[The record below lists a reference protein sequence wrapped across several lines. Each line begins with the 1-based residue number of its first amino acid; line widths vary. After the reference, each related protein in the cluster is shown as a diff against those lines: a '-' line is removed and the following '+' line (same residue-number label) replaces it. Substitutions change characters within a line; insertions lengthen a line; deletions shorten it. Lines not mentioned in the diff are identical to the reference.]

1 MSPKGRTE
9 RQERKPWFSMG
20 EAAPER
26 TIEISEVDLHG
37 GSRRLRRAQVSGA
50 NSPGT
55 EEQTDPRKPDLI
67 ETMLERGN
75 LIRALQAVER
85 NAGAAGVDG
94 METSQLRRYLLE
106 HWDRIKGQILKGR
119 YKPRPVRQINISKAK
134 KNTHMLGIPTV
145 LDRFIQQAIHQTL
158 SPIWE
163 PVFSA
168 HSYGFRPGRS
178 APQAIK
184 AAQRHVRSGKRWV
197 VDLDLEKFFD
207 RVNHDA
213 LMARVARR
221 VRDGRMLRL
230 IRRYLESGIMLGGLV
245 EQRVEGT
252 PQGGPLSPLLSNILL
267 DDLDKE
273 LEKRGHRFCRYAD
286 DCNLYVGSRRA
297 GERVM
302 ESLTQFLREKL
313 KLTVNRLKSAV
324 ERPWKRK
331 FLGYSLTAE
340 KESRVRVAPQSVER
354 FKDKM
359 REKFREGR
367 GRNLRK
373 FLEELKPLLRGWAG
387 YFSVAQTRGVF
398 EELDQWIRRKLRC
411 MEWRKW
417 KRGRTRRKRLIALG
431 LDENVARTSAFNGHG
446 PWWNAGASHMNLA
459 LPTAYFRRMGLLLLI
474 EEVVRQTALR
484 AAKSL

>member
-1 MSPKGRTE
+1 M
-9 RQERKPWFSMG
+9 
-20 EAAPER
+20 PEK
-26 TIEISEVDLHG
+26 TIEISKVDLHAS
-37 GSRRLRRAQVSGA
+37 SRKLPGVRASGA

-55 EEQTDPRKPDLI
+55 EEQTDPGKPDLI
-67 ETMLERGN
+67 ERMLEGGN
-75 LIRALQAVER
+75 LLRALQAVEA

-106 HWDRIKGQILKGR
+106 HWNRIKEQILKGS
-119 YKPRPVRQINISKAK
+119 YEPRPVRRVDIPKAGGG
-134 KNTHMLGIPTV
+134 TRMLGIPTV

-158 SPIWE
+158 SPLWE

-178 APQAIK
+178 AQQAIK
-184 AAQRHVRSGKRWV
+184 AAQRHVRAGKRWV
-197 VDLDLEKFFD
+197 VDMDLEKFFD

-221 VRDGRMLRL
+221 VKDGRMLRL
-230 IRRYLESGIMLGGLV
+230 IRRYLESGIMLEGLV

-286 DCNLYVGSRRA
+286 DCNIYVGSRRA

-302 ESLTQFLREKL
+302 QSLTRFLRGKL

-331 FLGYSLTAE
+331 FLGFTLTAE

-354 FKDKM
+354 FRDKL

-373 FLEELKPLLRGWAG
+373 FLEGLQPLLRGWAG

-431 LDENVARTSAFNGHG
+431 LDGNVARASAFNGRG
-446 PWWNAGASHMNLA
+446 PWWNAGAPHLNAA
-459 LPTAYFRRMGLLLLI
+459 LPAACFRRLGLLLLN
-474 EEVVRQTALR
+474 EEVVRQTALK

>member
-1 MSPKGRTE
+1 MRA
-9 RQERKPWFSMG
+9 
-20 EAAPER
+20 AAPEK
-26 TIEISEVDLHG
+26 TIETSEVDLHG
-37 GSRRLRRAQVSGA
+37 SSRKLRTRQASGA

-55 EEQTDPRKPDLI
+55 EEPTEPRKPDLI

-85 NAGAAGVDG
+85 NGGAAGTDG
-94 METSQLRRYLLE
+94 LETSQLRRYLWE
-106 HWDRIKGQILKGR
+106 HWNRIKEQILDGS
-119 YKPRPVRQINISKAK
+119 YEPRPVRRVDIPKAGGG
-134 KNTHMLGIPTV
+134 TRMLGIPTV

-158 SPIWE
+158 SLLWE

-168 HSYGFRPGRS
+168 HSYGFRPGRN
-178 APQAIK
+178 AQQAIK

-197 VDLDLEKFFD
+197 VDMDLEKFFD

-221 VRDGRMLRL
+221 VKDGRMLGL
-230 IRRYLESGIMLGGLV
+230 IRRYLESGIRLGGTV
-245 EQRVEGT
+245 EQRTEGT

-286 DCNLYVGSRRA
+286 DCNVYVGSRRA

-302 ESLTQFLREKL
+302 GSLEKFLREKL
-313 KLTVNRLKSAV
+313 KLTVNRIKSAV

-331 FLGYSLTAE
+331 FLGFSLTAE
-340 KESRVRVAPQSVER
+340 KESRVRVAPQSVEK
-354 FKDKM
+354 FKAKL
-359 REKFREGR
+359 REKFRQGR
-367 GRNLRK
+367 GRNLRT
-373 FLEELKPLLRGWAG
+373 FLEGLKPLLRGWAG
-387 YFSVAQTRGVF
+387 YFSVAQTRNVF

-417 KRGRTRRKRLIALG
+417 KRGKTRRKRLIALG
-431 LDENVARTSAFNGHG
+431 LDGTVAQASAFNGRG
-446 PWWNAGASHMNLA
+446 PWWNAGASHLNLA
-459 LPTAYFRRMGLLLLI
+459 LPTAYFRRMGLVLLN
-474 EEVVRQTALR
+474 EEVAWQTALR
-484 AAKSL
+484 AARSL